1 MKEHRHPS
9 KGDHFLLWMLKSG
22 GITEEII
29 DKRLARKAAR
39 QAIFERGL
47 QALEMDKASDKS
59 VSASGPEKEKT
70 GKQDS
75 VSAPGPEKE
84 SRARKPKK
92 PSSPTKLPGLF
103 DTFGRR
109 TKEQPWDAF
118 DLLAPWMLS
127 SKGKK
132 RYDQVVKE
140 LNEERVRQG
149 KPKK

>member
-1 MKEHRHPS
+1 MKERKHPS
-9 KGDHFLLWMLKSG
+9 KGDRFLLWMLESG

-47 QALEMDKASDKS
+47 RALEEDKTGNNPLSTP
-59 VSASGPEKEKT
+59 GPETEKT
-70 GKQDS
+70 GIQES
-75 VSAPGPEKE
+75 VSAPDPEKE
-84 SRARKPKK
+84 IRAREPKK
-92 PSSPTKLPGLF
+92 PSSSKKLPGLF

-127 SKGKK
+127 AKGKK
-132 RYDQVVKE
+132 RYDQVVRE